1 MGYIYK
7 ITNTVNN
14 KCYIG
19 VTTQANPNERW
30 SHHKSAIRAN
40 IGCPFLQKAF
50 KKYGEDAFK
59 FEVLIICFNEDAFK
73 FENEYILKYNSMSPN
88 GYNVAVGG
96 IRGPTFLGKHHSNET
111 KKILSQKSIAYHNT
125 PEMLRKHSESAKLFN
140 STHNIGDLM
149 KKSEKWQKALKEGR
163 IGGHSKTDDGK
174 KRISEGLK
182 EYYKTQKDQGIINR
196 IKDKKKHSEIMTLAI
211 GRKVSQYSKDDK
223 QLDSFRSIKEASVK
237 SGVNRKSISHVLA
250 GRSKTAGGFIWK
262 YDTEPKENLV
272 VEEQSQIGSQ

>member
-59 FEVLIICFNEDAFK
+59 FEVLIICFNEDVFK

-96 IRGPTFLGKHHSNET
+96 IRGPTFLGKHHSDKT

-125 PEMLRKHSESAKLFN
+125 PEMLRKHSERAKLFN
-140 STHNIGDLM
+140 STHNIGELLR
-149 KKSEKWQKALKEGR
+149 KSEKWQKALKEGR
-163 IGGHSKTDDGK
+163 IGHSKNGSYKQTDDCK
-174 KRISEGLK
+174 KKISESLK
-182 EYYKTQKDQGIINR
+182 AYYKTQNDQDISKGV
-196 IKDKKKHSEIMTLAI
+196 KDKKKHSEIMTLAI
-211 GRKVSQYSKDDK
+211 GRKISQYSKENI
-223 QLDSFRSIKEASVK
+223 LIASFNSIKEGAEK
-237 SGVNRKSISHVLA
+237 NNLTRKNVQACVS
-250 GRSKTAGGFIWK
+250 GRSKTAGGFIWR
-262 YDTEPKENLV
+262 YDTEPKDNIV
-272 VEEQSQIGSQ
+272 VIE